1 MYEDEQLVMMRGWP
15 AGAVGGRAVTASL
28 YSMGTE
34 GGSGSGSV
42 DEPEERGDAG
52 SGLSEVVAAMVVKE

>member
-1 MYEDEQLVMMRGWP
+1 MYEDEQLVMIRGWP
-15 AGAVGGRAVTASL
+15 IGAVGGRAVTASL

-42 DEPEERGDAG
+42 DEREERGDVR
-52 SGLSEVVAAMVVKE
+52 SGLSEVIVAMAVR